1 MAIDMDNIVPDLK
14 IMLRTSRATTIHII
28 MAATVL
34 TCNSL
39 PLLHLICMVVI
50 VKALFLPLG
59 LSRRMTSSGTSRLGA
74 WFF

>member
-28 MAATVL
+28 IAASVL
-34 TCNSL
+34 TCNLLS
-39 PLLHLICMVVI
+39 LLHLVCMVVI

-59 LSRRMTSSGTSRLGA
+59 LSRRTSSGTSRLGA
-74 WFF
+74 WFS